1 MVRTVVLGSMQTAP
15 EVLERLDRLASA
27 EWVTAIGTL
36 VVAALLVGV
45 AIGALLALRSLN
57 HSLNQMMRGIERTV
71 ARLEPRVEPLLDRA
85 GKIAEDASH
94 VSHSLRQ
101 EVARVQEMLAD
112 VNERLY
118 EGLDEAEARVRRFGA
133 VLRVVQ
139 REAEDLLLDAAAT
152 ARGVHVA
159 TDRLRGRAGLGR
171 RRFARADAFDPE
183 EDDLEPPEPRRRP
196 AAPDEDWPGT

>member
-1 MVRTVVLGSMQTAP
+1 MVWTVVTGSAQAAP
-15 EVLERLDRLASA
+15 DVLERLDRLAAA

-36 VVAALLVGV
+36 VMAALIVGVAVAALLV
-45 AIGALLALRSLN
+45 LRSLN
-57 HSLNQMMRGIERTV
+57 HTVTQTMRGVERAV
-71 ARLEPRVEPLLDRA
+71 ARLEPRVEPILDRA

-112 VNERLY
+112 VSERLY

-139 REAEDLLLDAAAT
+139 REAEDLLLDAAAA

-159 TDRLRGRAGLGR
+159 VDRLRGRPGSGR
-171 RRFARADAFDPE
+171 RIARADAFDSE
-183 EDDLEPPEPRRRP
+183 ADGLEAHGPRRRT
-196 AAPDEDWPGT
+196 AAPGED

>member
-1 MVRTVVLGSMQTAP
+1 VVRTVVLGSVQTAP

-36 VVAALLVGV
+36 VVAALFVGV
-45 AIGALLALRSLN
+45 AVAALFVLRSLN
-57 HSLNQMMRGIERTV
+57 QSLTRLMQGVERTI

-85 GKIAEDASH
+85 GKIADDASH
-94 VSHSLRQ
+94 VSQSLRE

-118 EGLDEAEARVRRFGA
+118 EGLDEAEARLRRFGA

-159 TDRLRGRAGLGR
+159 MDRLRGGPGAGR
-171 RRFARADAFDPE
+171 RRIARADEFDLE
-183 EDDLEPPEPRRRP
+183 EDELEPPEPRRRT
-196 AAPDEDWPGT
+196 AAPGED

>member
-1 MVRTVVLGSMQTAP
+1 MVRTVVIGSVQTTA

-45 AIGALLALRSLN
+45 AVAALAVLRSLN
-57 HSLNQMMRGIERTV
+57 HTVTQTMRGLERTI

-112 VNERLY
+112 VSERLY
-118 EGLDEAEARVRRFGA
+118 DGLDEAEARVRRFGA

-139 REAEDLLLDAAAT
+139 REAEELLLDAAAT

-159 TDRLRGRAGLGR
+159 VERLRGQPGLGR
-171 RRFARADAFDPE
+171 RRFARADGFDPE
-183 EDDLEPPEPRRRP
+183 DEFEPPEPRRQT
-196 AAPDEDWPGT
+196 AAPGED

>member
-1 MVRTVVLGSMQTAP
+1 MVRTVVLGSMQAAP

-36 VVAALLVGV
+36 VLALLAVGV
-45 AIGALLALRSLN
+45 AVAALLALRSLN
-57 HSLNQMMRGIERTV
+57 HSLNRMMSGIERSV

-94 VSHSLRQ
+94 VSHSLRK

-118 EGLDEAEARVRRFGA
+118 EGLDEAEARLRRFGA

-139 REAEDLLLDAAAT
+139 REAEGLLLDAAAT

-159 TDRLRGRAGLGR
+159 ADRLRGRPAAGR
-171 RRFARADAFDPE
+171 RRVDPADAFDPE
-183 EDDLEPPEPRRRP
+183 DEDLEPLEPRRRR
-196 AAPDEDWPGT
+196 AAPGED